1 MKKRNYLIL
10 GVMAAVALTGC
21 STPDTSQTLPE
32 RLNEIWQSQ
41 QSQGESSQVETQE
54 SQTRQAQTQDASQ
67 EGSIAQPL
75 PPQETASQTQGA
87 QETQAEETQVQTSQ
101 QTTATNFDYDLTQ
114 LSSTVVYSQIT
125 DMTMVPE
132 EYVGKTI
139 KMEGRFEIYGD
150 PNAENPYLGCIV
162 NDATACCSVGLRFVL
177 TGDYTSADF
186 PENGS
191 DIVITGVFQTYEYQG
206 CTFGE
211 IQNAEMTVLSE
222 GPEAVG

>member
-1 MKKRNYLIL
+1 MKKRKYVIL

-21 STPDTSQTLPE
+21 STPDTSQT
-32 RLNEIWQSQ
+32 
-41 QSQGESSQVETQE
+41 
-54 SQTRQAQTQDASQ
+54 
-67 EGSIAQPL
+67 
-75 PPQETASQTQGA
+75 
-87 QETQAEETQVQTSQ
+87 QTSQ
-101 QTTATNFDYDLTQ
+101 RTAATEFDYDFTQ
-114 LSSTVVYSQIT
+114 MSSTVVYSQIT

-150 PNAENPYLGCIV
+150 PDKEDPYLGCIV

-177 TGDYTSADF
+177 TDDYTSADF
-186 PENGS
+186 PLNGS
-191 DIVITGVFQTYEYQG
+191 DIIITGVFETYEYQD

-211 IQNAEMTVLSE
+211 VQNAQMTVISE

>member
-1 MKKRNYLIL
+1 MKKRNYMIL
-10 GVMAAVALTGC
+10 GVMAVVSLTGC

-54 SQTRQAQTQDASQ
+54 
-67 EGSIAQPL
+67 
-75 PPQETASQTQGA
+75 
-87 QETQAEETQVQTSQ
+87 VQTSQ
-101 QTTATNFDYDLTQ
+101 QTAEGNFDYDLTQ

>member
-10 GVMAAVALTGC
+10 SVMATVALTGC
-21 STPDTSQTLPE
+21 STPDTSQTLPD

-41 QSQGESSQVETQE
+41 QSQAESGQVKTQE
-54 SQTRQAQTQDASQ
+54 SQIEQTQSQDASQ
-67 EGSIAQPL
+67 EGTIAQPL
-75 PPQETASQTQGA
+75 PPQETASQTQEM
-87 QETQAEETQVQTSQ
+87 QEEETQAQTLQ

-114 LSSTVVYSQIT
+114 MSSTVVYSQVT

-139 KMEGRFEIYGD
+139 KMEGRFEVYGD
-150 PNAENPYLGCIV
+150 PNKEDPYVACIV

-186 PENGS
+186 PLNGS

-206 CTFGE
+206 YTFGE

>member
-10 GVMAAVALTGC
+10 GVMAAVSLTGC

-32 RLNEIWQSQ
+32 RLNEIWQSK
-41 QSQGESSQVETQE
+41 QS
-54 SQTRQAQTQDASQ
+54 
-67 EGSIAQPL
+67 
-75 PPQETASQTQGA
+75 
-87 QETQAEETQVQTSQ
+87 QAEETQAQTSQ
-101 QTTATNFDYDLTQ
+101 QTVATNFDYDFTQ
-114 LSSTVVYSQIT
+114 MSSTVVYSQIT

-150 PNAENPYLGCIV
+150 PNAEDPYLGCIV

-186 PENGS
+186 PLNGS

-206 CTFGE
+206 YTFGE

-222 GPEAVG
+222 GPEAAG

>member
-1 MKKRNYLIL
+1 MKKRNYMIL
-10 GVMAAVALTGC
+10 GVMAVVSLTGC
-21 STPDTSQTLPE
+21 STSDTSQTLPD

-41 QSQGESSQVETQE
+41 QSQ
-54 SQTRQAQTQDASQ
+54 
-67 EGSIAQPL
+67 
-75 PPQETASQTQGA
+75 
-87 QETQAEETQVQTSQ
+87 AEETQAQTLQ
-101 QTTATNFDYDLTQ
+101 QTTATDFDYDLTQ
-114 LSSTVVYSQIT
+114 MSSTVVYSQIT

-132 EYVGKTI
+132 EYAGKTI
-139 KMEGRFEIYGD
+139 KMEGRFEVYGD
-150 PNAENPYLGCIV
+150 PNAEDPYLGCIV

-206 CTFGE
+206 YTFGE

-222 GPEAVG
+222 GPEAAG

>member
-21 STPDTSQTLPE
+21 STPDTSQTLPD
-32 RLNEIWQSQ
+32 RLNEIWQSK
-41 QSQGESSQVETQE
+41 QSQAESSQVETQE
-54 SQTRQAQTQDASQ
+54 SQIQQTQTQDASL
-67 EGSIAQPL
+67 EGTIAQPL
-75 PPQETASQTQGA
+75 PPQEIVSQT
-87 QETQAEETQVQTSQ
+87 QETQAEEAQAQTSQ
-101 QTTATNFDYDLTQ
+101 QTAATNFDYDLTQ
-114 LSSTVVYSQIT
+114 MSSTVVYSQIT

-139 KMEGRFEIYGD
+139 KMEGRFEVYGD

-206 CTFGE
+206 YTFGE

>member
-1 MKKRNYLIL
+1 MKKRNYMIL

-21 STPDTSQTLPE
+21 STPDTGQTLPD

-41 QSQGESSQVETQE
+41 QSQAENGQGKTQE
-54 SQTRQAQTQDASQ
+54 SQTQQTQ
-67 EGSIAQPL
+67 
-75 PPQETASQTQGA
+75 TQI
-87 QETQAEETQVQTSQ
+87 SQ
-101 QTTATNFDYDLTQ
+101 QSEATNFDYDLTQ
-114 LSSTVVYSQIT
+114 MSSTVVYSQIT

-139 KMEGRFEIYGD
+139 KMEGRFEVYGD
-150 PNAENPYLGCIV
+150 PNKEDPYVACIV

-186 PENGS
+186 PLNGS

-206 CTFGE
+206 YTFGE